1 MKSNAFMIISRSVLL
16 RMRNVSDKRF
26 REYQDTHFMF
36 SNFFFENRTVFE
48 IREKI
53 QYNRAGRRCQYNT
66 ANAHWMLDI

>member
-1 MKSNAFMIISRSVLL
+1 
-16 RMRNVSDKRF
+16 MRNVSDKRF

-36 SNFFFENRTVFE
+36 SNFFFDNRTVFE

-53 QYNRAGRRCQYNT
+53 QYNRAGRSCQYNT